1 MADAEPHPQRR
12 ERLSPPEGGRQ
23 AFDFSAEIGRMVRLG
38 RAKRGISRRKLAGDS
53 GISERYLAQIEA
65 GQGNPSVNVLKSIAD
80 AIAVPMFELLP
91 RNGWGH
97 PSLDRVFDLL
107 TRVPPDD
114 LPAIAAAMEERL
126 GSAAD
131 RAQRIS
137 LVGLRGAGKSTLGR
151 KLAERLGVPFL
162 ELNRVIEQQYG
173 ATVAM
178 LIELSGLTTFRKYE
192 HDCLQR
198 VLTEHDAAVIATAG
212 GIVANP
218 ETYSLLLRRTHAVWI
233 KARPNDHM
241 ARVIAQ
247 GDFRPMAH
255 NHEAMADLNAIL
267 EARSTDYARAES
279 QLDTSGATVE
289 QSFAK
294 LARLVAPYI
303 GSRPKE

>member
-1 MADAEPHPQRR
+1 MADAEPRPQRR
-12 ERLSPPEGGRQ
+12 EKLTEPAGGREPH
-23 AFDFSAEIGRMVRLG
+23 DFAAEIGRMVRLG
-38 RAKRGISRRKLAGDS
+38 RAKRGISRRKLAADS

-65 GQGNPSVNVLKSIAD
+65 GQGNPSVNILKAIAD

-91 RNGWGH
+91 RSGWGH

-126 GSAAD
+126 GTVAD
-131 RAQRIS
+131 RARRIA

-151 KLAERLGVPFL
+151 KLADHLGVPFL

-178 LIELSGLTTFRKYE
+178 LIELSGLSTFRKYE

-198 VLTEHDAAVIATAG
+198 VIAEHDAAVIAAGG
-212 GIVANP
+212 GIVASP
-218 ETYSLLLRRTHAVWI
+218 ETYALLLRRTHAVWI
-233 KARPNDHM
+233 RARPNEHM

-255 NHEAMADLNAIL
+255 NREAMADLVAIL
-267 EARSTDYARAES
+267 EARSTDYGRAES
-279 QLDTSGATVE
+279 QVDTSGTTVE

-294 LARLVAPYI
+294 LVRVVAPYV
-303 GSRPKE
+303 GHHPKG